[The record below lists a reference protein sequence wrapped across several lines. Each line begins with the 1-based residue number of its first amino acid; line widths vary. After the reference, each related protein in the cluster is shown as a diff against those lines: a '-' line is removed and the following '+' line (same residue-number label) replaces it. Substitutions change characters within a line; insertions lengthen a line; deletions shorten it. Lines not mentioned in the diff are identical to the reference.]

1 MLRMSLPGYPSTA
14 PVTQIRVRCTRR
26 LMHLFPVVEPAGDAK
41 RDVPVRSP
49 VSLTSSTPLAIP
61 SSSHNLVSHHLI
73 DCKSCVD
80 AGQPCEGYSA
90 EQGRLGSEAADD
102 VPARKEHTI
111 PTSTAPSSKPN
122 IEKQSSL
129 PGLARDGPRRTQLS
143 DSKDPMSSRIS
154 RTEKTT
160 KNDRDRL
167 REHDSDDRT
176 LPSILNFGHLESIL
190 SLHAN
195 H

>member
-1 MLRMSLPGYPSTA
+1 MAIRPQRPFIR
-14 PVTQIRVRCTRR
+14 IRVRPTRR
-26 LMHLFPVVEPAGDAK
+26 LIHVFPVVEPAGDAK
-41 RDVPVRSP
+41 QDVPVKSP

-61 SSSHNLVSHHLI
+61 SSSLNLVSHHFI

-90 EQGRLGSEAADD
+90 EQGRLGSEVADD
-102 VPARKEHTI
+102 VPARKDHTI
-111 PTSTAPSSKPN
+111 PTSIAPSSEPSA
-122 IEKQSSL
+122 EKQSSL
-129 PGLARDGPRRTQLS
+129 PAVARDGPRRTQLS

-160 KNDRDRL
+160 KNDTDRL
-167 REHDSDDRT
+167 REHNSDDRT
-176 LPSILNFGHLESIL
+176 LFFIFIFGHLESIL
-190 SLHAN
+190 SLHAS